1 MTSPRR
7 NLEGALVMA
16 GAMAAFTVNDT
27 FVKLLAERLPI
38 GQIMT
43 LRGLAVLPLLLLL
56 LRAQA
61 GRLALHACLEP
72 WVLARATSETVT
84 SWLFLASI
92 AALPLADAMVLFFAA
107 PILLTVAAALF
118 LGEPVGWRR
127 WSAVL
132 VGFSGVALAAA
143 PTGAWS
149 PAVLLPLAAAATSVV
164 RDIVTRR
171 IPPAVPTA
179 AVSIA
184 TAALV
189 AASGLLSLP
198 WGWPAPSPGEG
209 ALLVLCAGLL
219 ALGYQGFVHAVRTA
233 ELSVVSPIRYVAVP
247 IAMLTGFLLW
257 GHLPDARMLL
267 GALLIVGSGLFIL
280 YRAHRLAAAARAR
293 SPEETRP

>member
-43 LRGLAVLPLLLLL
+43 LRGLAVLPLLILL

-61 GRLALHACLEP
+61 GRPALRACLDP
-72 WVLARATSETVT
+72 RVLARAASETVT

-118 LGEPVGWRR
+118 LAEPVGWRR

-132 VGFSGVALAAA
+132 VGFLGVGIAAA

-149 PAVLLPLAAAATSVV
+149 AAVLLPLAAAATSVV

-171 IPPAVPTA
+171 IPPTVPTA

-189 AASGLLSLP
+189 AASGLSSLP
-198 WGWPAPSPGEG
+198 FGWPAPSPREA

-247 IAMLTGFLLW
+247 IAMLTGFFLW
-257 GHLPDARMLL
+257 GHVPDARMLA
-267 GALLIVGSGLFIL
+267 GAILIVGSGLFIL
-280 YRAHRLAAAARAR
+280 YRAHRLAAAARA
-293 SPEETRP
+293 PAQEETRP

>member
-1 MTSPRR
+1 MSSARR

-16 GAMAAFTVNDT
+16 GAMTAFTVNDT

-61 GRLALHACLEP
+61 GRLALHAVLEP
-72 WVLARATSETVT
+72 WVLARAVLETVT

-92 AALPLADAMVLFFAA
+92 AALPLADAMVLFFSA

-118 LGEPVGWRR
+118 LAEPVGWRR
-127 WSAVL
+127 WTAVL
-132 VGFSGVALAAA
+132 VGFAGVALAAA
-143 PTGAWS
+143 PAGTWS
-149 PAVLLPLAAAATSVV
+149 PAVLLPLAAATTSVV
-164 RDIVTRR
+164 RDLVTRR

-184 TAALV
+184 TAGMVAL
-189 AASGLLSLP
+189 SGLASLP
-198 WGWPAPSPGEG
+198 WGWPVPTGGEVG
-209 ALLVLCAGLL
+209 LLVLCATLL
-219 ALGYQGFVHAVRTA
+219 AAGYQGFVHAVRTA
-233 ELSVVSPIRYVAVP
+233 DLSVVSPIRYVSVP

-257 GHLPDARMLL
+257 RHLPGGRMLL
-267 GALLIVGSGLFIL
+267 GAVLIVGSGLFIL
-280 YRAHRLAAAARAR
+280 WRAHRLARAER
-293 SPEETRP
+293 GS

>member
-1 MTSPRR
+1 MSSARR

-16 GAMAAFTVNDT
+16 VAMTAFTVNDT

-43 LRGLAVLPLLLLL
+43 LRGLAVLPLLLPL
-56 LRAQA
+56 LRAEA
-61 GRLALHACLEP
+61 GRLALHAVLEP
-72 WVLARATSETVT
+72 WVLVRAASETAT

-92 AALPLADAMVLFFAA
+92 AALPLADAMVLFFSA

-127 WSAVL
+127 WTAVL
-132 VGFSGVALAAA
+132 VGFLGVALAAA
-143 PTGAWS
+143 PAGAWS

-184 TAALV
+184 TAGMVALSGV
-189 AASGLLSLP
+189 ASLP
-198 WGWPAPSPGEG
+198 WGWPAPTAGE
-209 ALLVLCAGLL
+209 AGLL
-219 ALGYQGFVHAVRTA
+219 LLCAFLLAAGYQGFVHAVRTA
-233 ELSVVSPIRYVAVP
+233 ELSVVSPIRYVSVP

-257 GHLPDARMLL
+257 RHLPDGRMLA
-267 GALLIVGSGLFIL
+267 GAVLIVGSGLFIL
-280 YRAHRLAAAARAR
+280 WRAHRLARAER
-293 SPEETRP
+293 RG

>member
-1 MTSPRR
+1 MSTARR

-38 GQIMT
+38 GQIMS

-72 WVLARATSETVT
+72 WVLARAAAETAT

-92 AALPLADAMVLFFAA
+92 AALPLADAMVLFFSA

-118 LGEPVGWRR
+118 LHEPVGWRR
-127 WSAVL
+127 WSAVF
-132 VGFSGVALAAA
+132 VGFCGVALAAA
-143 PTGAWS
+143 PVGAWT
-149 PAVLLPLAAAATSVV
+149 PALLLPLAAAALSVV

-184 TAALV
+184 TASLV

-198 WGWPAPSPGEG
+198 WGWPQPSPAEG
-209 ALLVLCAGLL
+209 GLLLLCAFLL
-219 ALGYQGFVHAVRTA
+219 AAGYQGFVHAVRTA
-233 ELSVVSPIRYVAVP
+233 ELSVVSPIRYVSVP
-247 IAMLTGFLLW
+247 IAMLTGFLFW
-257 GHLPDARMLL
+257 RHLPDGRMLA
-267 GALLIVGSGLFIL
+267 GAALIVGSGLFIL
-280 YRAHRLAAAARAR
+280 WRAQRLAAAERR
-293 SPEETRP
+293 R

>member
-1 MTSPRR
+1 MSTARR

-16 GAMAAFTVNDT
+16 GAMTAFTVNDT

-72 WVLARATSETVT
+72 WVLARAAAETVT

-92 AALPLADAMVLFFAA
+92 AALPLADAMVLFFSA

-118 LGEPVGWRR
+118 LREPVGWRR

-132 VGFSGVALAAA
+132 VGFAGVALAAA
-143 PTGAWS
+143 PAGNWT
-149 PAVLLPLAAAATSVV
+149 PAVLLPLASATTSVL

-171 IPPAVPTA
+171 IPTAVPTA

-184 TAALV
+184 TASTVAL
-189 AASGLLSLP
+189 SGFASLP
-198 WGWPAPSPGEG
+198 WGWPVPSAGEA
-209 ALLVLCAGLL
+209 ALLVLCAVLL
-219 ALGYQGFVHAVRTA
+219 AAGYQGFVHAVRTA
-233 ELSVVSPIRYVAVP
+233 ELSVVSPIRYVSVP
-247 IAMLTGFLLW
+247 ISMITGYLFW
-257 GHLPDARMLL
+257 RHLPNARMVA
-267 GALLIVGSGLFIL
+267 GAFLIVGSGLFIL
-280 YRAHRLAAAARAR
+280 WRAHRLAAAERGR
-293 SPEETRP
+293 